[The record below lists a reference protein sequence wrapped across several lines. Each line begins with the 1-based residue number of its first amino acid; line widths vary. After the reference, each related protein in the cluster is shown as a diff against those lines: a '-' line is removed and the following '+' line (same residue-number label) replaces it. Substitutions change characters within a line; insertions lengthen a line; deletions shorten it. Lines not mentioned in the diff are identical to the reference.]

1 MSRTDIVPA
10 FAHLTIMNKQEYG
23 KLSLKQLRELY
34 SSYHHIQKEKEELS
48 ETIEERIERIKQL
61 FSSAPPWAHWY
72 ELSWQKGLALFLVA
86 MGLDEEFKKATASHD
101 PHQALLDMMADD
113 YELPIDVDD
122 ISDEEQGIVAS
133 LLFSVFNQLEAISI
147 FNQPMSVLVEKAKN
161 GNDEALLNAVIVD
174 RGAVA
179 APSITRRIQLAHLA
193 GDEVFLNK
201 LAKAITR
208 TRPRRP
214 AEEYD
219 DLRFMLE
226 ALEASKGLDNLSYE
240 QLYNFFVDE
249 FQLYPG
255 EERKDAFEGLR
266 KLIQRRKKSLGT

>member
-1 MSRTDIVPA
+1 MA
-10 FAHLTIMNKQEYG
+10 KNEYG

-48 ETIEERIERIKQL
+48 ETIEERSERIKQL
-61 FSSAPPWAHWY
+61 FVSAPPWAYWY

-86 MGLDEEFKKATASHD
+86 MGLDKKFKNAAASSD

-113 YELPIDVDD
+113 HELPIDEED
-122 ISDEEQGIVAS
+122 ITNEEQGIIVS

-147 FNQPMSVLVEKAKN
+147 FSQPMSELVEKARY

-174 RGAVA
+174 RSAVA
-179 APSITRRIQLAHLA
+179 APSIARRIQLAHLA
-193 GDEVFLNK
+193 DDEAFLNK
-201 LAKAITR
+201 LSKAITR

-214 AEEYD
+214 SEEYD

-226 ALEASKGLDNLSYE
+226 ALEASKGLDNMSYE
-240 QLYNFFVDE
+240 QLYSLFVDE
-249 FQLYPG
+249 LQLYPG
-255 EERKDAFEGLR
+255 EERKDTFEGLR

>member
-1 MSRTDIVPA
+1 MTE
-10 FAHLTIMNKQEYG
+10 KEYG

-34 SSYHHIQKEKEELS
+34 SSYYHLQKEKEELS
-48 ETIEERIERIKQL
+48 ETIEDRIDRIKQL
-61 FSSAPPWAHWY
+61 FDSAPPWAYWY
-72 ELSWQKGLALFLVA
+72 ELSWQKGLALFLITL
-86 MGLDEEFKKATASHD
+86 GLDEEFKKATASPD
-101 PHQALLDMMADD
+101 PHQAILDMIAED
-113 YELPIDVDD
+113 YELPIDEED
-122 ISDEEQGIVAS
+122 ITDEEQGVIAS

-147 FNQPMSVLVEKAKN
+147 FSLPMSELVEKARN

-179 APSITRRIQLAHLA
+179 APSVARRIQLAHLA
-193 GDEVFLNK
+193 GDEAFLNK

-240 QLYNFFVDE
+240 QLYNLFVE
-249 FQLYPG
+249 ELQLYPG
-255 EERKDAFEGLR
+255 EERMDTFEGLR
-266 KLIQRRKKSLGT
+266 KLIQRRKKLRGT